1 MRARDAEE
9 ISCDGNKGLIYE
21 DITLLMVG
29 GKNYRVLEWKQQNVM
44 ESTVD

>member
-1 MRARDAEE
+1 MRERDAEE

-29 GKNYRVLEWKQQNVM
+29 GKNYRQLGRKQQNVM
-44 ESTVD
+44 EYTVD